1 MSDYRERNRRKYE
14 NSKVNP
20 KAKKI
25 SKKTQRHS
33 TDKDNST
40 TSTPRTQERQEKS
53 VLVIGDSM
61 VKNIDDRKLERAAR
75 AKTVCHSYSGAT
87 VKQIEEKSISI
98 GMRINNMRKSSF
110 MLEPTIWLAKN
121 QMKWPRIWKHS

>member
-1 MSDYRERNRRKYE
+1 MSNYRERNRRKYE

-87 VKQIEEKSISI
+87 VKQIEEKV
-98 GMRINNMRKSSF
+98 
-110 MLEPTIWLAKN
+110 LE
-121 QMKWPRIWKHS
+121 